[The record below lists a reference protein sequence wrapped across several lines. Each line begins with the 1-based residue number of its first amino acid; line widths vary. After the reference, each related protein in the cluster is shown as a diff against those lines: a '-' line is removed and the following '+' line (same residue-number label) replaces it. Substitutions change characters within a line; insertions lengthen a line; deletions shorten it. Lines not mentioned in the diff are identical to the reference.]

1 MERQEIID
9 SLKKRI
15 GENYTME
22 LWNGEDYDIETGF
35 VVEDGVMRHTTIG
48 ETVMETWEDG
58 DTDVLGNV
66 LECLTETEQPM
77 TRETF
82 KNGLVG
88 IRTFSE
94 DCLKEIK
101 RIVGLQEGE
110 ELELPNG
117 CSAVYLL
124 IVDRFDDTMIEEK
137 RIIELSLNVD
147 GSLIIMTS
155 DGMAHGECDT
165 AYPDIIYPY
174 LLEVVHE
181 VLDYREKCK
190 FALKGQKV
198 FTLVCEWIIRDYDGT
213 KTLVF
218 NTREKALDEMKR
230 QYKQQIEE
238 TPELDVREIDDK
250 RARLYLEGR
259 YDSNHITWTLTENE
273 VE

>member
-9 SLKKRI
+9 NLKKRI
-15 GENYTME
+15 GENYTMK

-35 VVEDGVMRHTTIG
+35 VVGDGVMRHTTIG

-58 DTDVLGNV
+58 DTDVLENV
-66 LECLTETEQPM
+66 LECLTETEQSM

-101 RIVGLQEGE
+101 RIVSLEEGK
-110 ELELPNG
+110 ELELPYG
-117 CSAVYLL
+117 SSAVYLL
-124 IVDRFDDTMIEEK
+124 IVDGFDDTILEAK
-137 RIIELSLNVD
+137 RVTELSLNVD
-147 GSLIIMTS
+147 GSLIIMTG
-155 DGMAHGECDT
+155 DGMAHGESDT
-165 AYPDIIYPY
+165 AYPDIVYPY
-174 LLEVVHE
+174 ILETVYE
-181 VLDYREKCK
+181 VLDYREQCK
-190 FALKGQKV
+190 SARKGQKV
-198 FTLVCEWIIRDYDGT
+198 FTLVCEWIICNCDGT

-230 QYKQQIEE
+230 QYEQQIEE
-238 TPELDVREIDDK
+238 TPELDVRECDEDHV
-250 RARLYLEGR
+250 RMYLDGR
-259 YDSNHITWTLTENE
+259 YDSNHITWTVTENE